1 VMCDIPEAVADLA
14 GPLPI
19 ENEIAAAAK
28 PERRLVIHSRWMVA
42 IAGTVM
48 MMCLGTVYSW
58 SLFARPLIA
67 AFAWSSTTTMWA
79 FSTAIFA
86 LGVGAVCGGR
96 LQDRFGPRNI
106 ALAGVVL
113 WAIGNVLA
121 GVLTPRFGAT
131 ALYLSYGVV
140 GGFGLGMGYVSPVA
154 MVTKWFPD
162 HRGFASGLVLTGF
175 GLGAFF
181 YNAIVPLYAPFA
193 LAAKDASNY
202 LATGAPLSAGDVQ
215 AIMTVF
221 MWSGVAY
228 LGIGGLCALLLRDPP
243 AGFGRRV
250 NDPPKAEGRQFT
262 PCEVLRTPQFYMLW
276 LMLFCSVT
284 AGILVI
290 SNAVPIFSDLTGATA
305 AFAAPVVGLLA
316 VFNGIG
322 RVLWG
327 HASDRIGRNTAFT
340 LILGIQAVVFA
351 LMPILH
357 STLFV
362 GIAFGIVLLCNG
374 GSFGTMPAFNADY
387 FGTKYMGLNYGM
399 IITAWGFAGV
409 AGPLLAARVKDMTG
423 SFEGTL
429 LPLALML
436 LLATIIPM
444 VASKPGHSSRVVDVL
459 RRRIVRS
466 AIAPEREAA

>member
-1 VMCDIPEAVADLA
+1 VICDKLT
-14 GPLPI
+14 
-19 ENEIAAAAK
+19 AAAEPAPK
-28 PERRLVIHSRWMVA
+28 RRSVFNSRWTVA

-67 AFAWSSTTTMWA
+67 AFHWSSTTTMWA

-86 LGVGAVCGGR
+86 LGLGAVCGGR
-96 LQDRFGPRNI
+96 LQDRFGPRNV
-106 ALAGVVL
+106 ALAGVAL
-113 WAIGNVLA
+113 WAMGNILA
-121 GVLTPRFGAT
+121 GLLTPRFGAA
-131 ALYLSYGVV
+131 ALYLSYGVM

-181 YNAIVPLYAPFA
+181 YNAIVPLFAPFA
-193 LAAKDASNY
+193 LAAKDASIY
-202 LATGAPLSAGDVQ
+202 LATGAPLSAADVQ

-221 MWSGVAY
+221 VCSGLAY

-243 AGFGRRV
+243 ADFGRRV
-250 NDPPKAEGRQFT
+250 SDPAKVEGRQYT
-262 PCEVLRTPQFYMLW
+262 PGEVLRTPQFYMLW
-276 LMLFCSVT
+276 LMLFFSVT

-290 SNAVPIFSDLTGATA
+290 SNAVPIFSDLTGASA

-327 HASDRIGRNTAFT
+327 DISDRIGRNTAFT

-351 LMPILH
+351 LMPMLH
-357 STLFV
+357 STVLV

-387 FGTKYMGLNYGM
+387 FGTKYMGLNYGL

-409 AGPLLAARVKDMTG
+409 AGPLLAARVKDVTG
-423 SFEGTL
+423 SFGGTL
-429 LPLALML
+429 VPLAIML

-444 VASKPGHSSRVVDVL
+444 VASKPGHTSRVVDLL
-459 RRRIVRS
+459 RRRMART
-466 AIAPEREAA
+466 AIAPEQEAA

>member
-1 VMCDIPEAVADLA
+1 MCDIPEAVADLA

>member
-1 VMCDIPEAVADLA
+1 VIFHKPT
-14 GPLPI
+14 
-19 ENEIAAAAK
+19 AAAEPK
-28 PERRLVIHSRWMVA
+28 PERRSILKSRWTVA

-48 MMCLGTVYSW
+48 MMCLGTIYSW

-67 AFAWSSTTTMWA
+67 AFGWSSTTTMWA
-79 FSTAIFA
+79 FSTAIFT

-96 LQDRFGPRNI
+96 LQDRFGPRNV
-106 ALAGVVL
+106 ALAGVAL
-113 WAIGNVLA
+113 WAMGNILA
-121 GVLTPRFGAT
+121 GLLTPRFGAT
-131 ALYLSYGVV
+131 ALYLTYGVM

-181 YNAIVPLYAPFA
+181 YNAIVPMFAPFA
-193 LAAKDASNY
+193 RAAKDASTY
-202 LATGAPLSAGDVQ
+202 LATGAPLSASDVQ

-221 MWSGVAY
+221 VWSGVAY
-228 LGIGGLCALLLRDPP
+228 LGLGGLCALLLRDPP
-243 AGFGRRV
+243 AGFGRRLT
-250 NDPPKAEGRQFT
+250 DPAKLEGHQYT
-262 PCEVLRTPQFYMLW
+262 PGELLRTPQFYMLW

-305 AFAAPVVGLLA
+305 AFAAPVVGMLA

-327 HASDRIGRNTAFT
+327 DISDRIGRNTAFM

-351 LMPILH
+351 LMPALH
-357 STLFV
+357 STVLV

-387 FGTKYMGLNYGM
+387 FGTKYMGLNYGL

-409 AGPLLAARVKDMTG
+409 AGPLLAARVKDLTG

-444 VASKPGHSSRVVDVL
+444 VASKPGHTSRVVDLL
-459 RRRIVRS
+459 RRRIARTT
-466 AIAPEREAA
+466 IAAEREAA